1 MSFRRPQPSEPED
14 EAVNLSGW
22 LYADLLLGLAVVFLG
37 AAFIVV
43 KAVDEPAT
51 ATPTTT
57 TEAPRDELEA
67 LEKDKRVLEGQLATN
82 STALEEAEGQLATNS
97 TALEEAEVQLATNS
111 TALEEAEGVI
121 GDLGDDL
128 EVAEGVIGDLRD
140 DLEFLFDDLEVAE
153 GVIGDLRDDLEGAE
167 GRIGG
172 LSSELADAL
181 EEIPFEAP
189 PGVEKGFYC
198 FRIEDVDGRDSED
211 LANDLYWKLVGQ
223 GILNRTVGIALSFGV
238 SGSVGTG
245 QANAEWFN
253 TTLLRPLSAFNN
265 AAMRHFWNGAPRG
278 SDKPDG
284 SVEVNVYLMTKP
296 GKAQL
301 TGEVEARC

>member
-1 MSFRRPQPSEPED
+1 MRFRRPQPSELED

-37 AAFIVV
+37 AAFIFV
-43 KAVDEPAT
+43 KVGDDQPAT
-51 ATPTTT
+51 AIPTTT
-57 TEAPRDELEA
+57 TEASRDELEA
-67 LEKDKRVLEGQLATN
+67 VEKDKRVLEGQLATN
-82 STALEEAEGQLATNS
+82 STALEEAEG
-97 TALEEAEVQLATNS
+97 
-111 TALEEAEGVI
+111 
-121 GDLGDDL
+121 
-128 EVAEGVIGDLRD
+128 VIGDLRD
-140 DLEFLFDDLEVAE
+140 DLEFLFLDLKVAEGVTGDLRDDLEVAE
-153 GVIGDLRDDLEGAE
+153 GRIDDLRDDLEGAE

-211 LANDLYWKLVGQ
+211 LANDLYWELVGQ

-238 SGSVGTG
+238 SSKETVGIG
-245 QANAEWFN
+245 QANAGWFN
-253 TTLLRPLSAFNN
+253 TTLLRPLSPFEN

-278 SDKPDG
+278 SIKPDG
-284 SVEVNVYLMTKP
+284 SVEVNVYLMTEP
-296 GKAQL
+296 GKAQR

>member
-67 LEKDKRVLEGQLATN
+67 LEKDKRVLE
-82 STALEEAEGQLATNS
+82 
-97 TALEEAEVQLATNS
+97 VQLATNS

-128 EVAEGVIGDLRD
+128 EVAGGVIGDLGDDLKVAEGVIGDLRD
-140 DLEFLFDDLEVAE
+140 DLECLFDDLEVAE

-211 LANDLYWKLVGQ
+211 LANDLYWKLFGQ

-253 TTLLRPLSAFNN
+253 TTLLRPLSAFDN

>member
-67 LEKDKRVLEGQLATN
+67 LEKDKRVLEVQLATN
-82 STALEEAEGQLATNS
+82 STALEEAEG
-97 TALEEAEVQLATNS
+97 QLATNS

-128 EVAEGVIGDLRD
+128 EVAEGVIGD
-140 DLEFLFDDLEVAE
+140 LFDDLEVAE

-253 TTLLRPLSAFNN
+253 TTLLRPLSAFDN

-296 GKAQL
+296 GKAQP

>member
-67 LEKDKRVLEGQLATN
+67 LEKDKRVLEG
-82 STALEEAEGQLATNS
+82 
-97 TALEEAEVQLATNS
+97 
-111 TALEEAEGVI
+111 VI
-121 GDLGDDL
+121 GDLRGDL
-128 EVAEGVIGDLRD
+128 EVAEGV
-140 DLEFLFDDLEVAE
+140 
-153 GVIGDLRDDLEGAE
+153 
-167 GRIGG
+167 IGG

-211 LANDLYWKLVGQ
+211 LANDLYWELVGQ

-253 TTLLRPLSAFNN
+253 TTLLRPLSAFDN

>member
-67 LEKDKRVLEGQLATN
+67 LEKDKRVLEVQLATN

-97 TALEEAEVQLATNS
+97 TALEEAE
-111 TALEEAEGVI
+111 GVI

-128 EVAEGVIGDLRD
+128 D
-140 DLEFLFDDLEVAE
+140 VAE

-253 TTLLRPLSAFNN
+253 TTLLRPLSAFDN

>member
-67 LEKDKRVLEGQLATN
+67 LEKDKRVLEVQLATN

-97 TALEEAEVQLATNS
+97 TALEEAD
-111 TALEEAEGVI
+111 GVI

-253 TTLLRPLSAFNN
+253 TTLLRPLSAFDN

>member
-1 MSFRRPQPSEPED
+1 MSFRRPQPSELED

-67 LEKDKRVLEGQLATN
+67 LEKDKRVLEGVIGDLRGD
-82 STALEEAEGQLATNS
+82 LEVAEGQLATNS
-97 TALEEAEVQLATNS
+97 TALEE
-111 TALEEAEGVI
+111 
-121 GDLGDDL
+121 
-128 EVAEGVIGDLRD
+128 AEGVIGDLRD

-181 EEIPFEAP
+181 EEIRFEAP

-211 LANDLYWKLVGQ
+211 LANDLYWKLFGQ

-253 TTLLRPLSAFNN
+253 TTLLRPLSAFDN

>member
-1 MSFRRPQPSEPED
+1 M
-14 EAVNLSGW
+14 
-22 LYADLLLGLAVVFLG
+22 
-37 AAFIVV
+37 
-43 KAVDEPAT
+43 
-51 ATPTTT
+51 
-57 TEAPRDELEA
+57 
-67 LEKDKRVLEGQLATN
+67 
-82 STALEEAEGQLATNS
+82 
-97 TALEEAEVQLATNS
+97 
-111 TALEEAEGVI
+111 
-121 GDLGDDL
+121 
-128 EVAEGVIGDLRD
+128 
-140 DLEFLFDDLEVAE
+140 EVAE

-211 LANDLYWKLVGQ
+211 LANDLYWELVGQ

-253 TTLLRPLSAFNN
+253 TTLLRPLSAFDN

>member
-67 LEKDKRVLEGQLATN
+67 LEKDKRVLEVQLATN

-211 LANDLYWKLVGQ
+211 LANDLYWELVGQ

-253 TTLLRPLSAFNN
+253 TTLLRPLSAFDN

>member
-67 LEKDKRVLEGQLATN
+67 LEKDKRVLEV
-82 STALEEAEGQLATNS
+82 QLATNS

-111 TALEEAEGVI
+111 TALEEAEV
-121 GDLGDDL
+121 
-128 EVAEGVIGDLRD
+128 VIGDLRD

-211 LANDLYWKLVGQ
+211 LANDLYWKLFGQ

-238 SGSVGTG
+238 SPKSSDGIG

-253 TTLLRPLSAFNN
+253 TTLLRQRPTFEN
-265 AAMRHFWNGAPRG
+265 AAMRHFWNGRPRG
-278 SDKPDG
+278 ADKPDG

-296 GKAQL
+296 GTTQR